1 MLVAKMELKQV
12 LSLFMLSFVLAGGN
26 EKRLDER
33 NIVVLFFWY
42 SGGSI
47 NGGYYYSSSSFNSL
61 SLSIFPFSNAMQNT
75 ATPLFQIEH
84 RKACSHAL
92 LCQEET
98 QFYWPNSW
106 LYRRYY
112 YVLWITHHGLSI
124 VLCFFFFFF
133 YKVLNTQWPN

>member
-1 MLVAKMELKQV
+1 MVVVAKMELRQV

-33 NIVVLFFWY
+33 IVVVLFFWY
-42 SGGSI
+42 SSGSI
-47 NGGYYYSSSSFNSL
+47 NGGYYYYYSSSFNSL

-84 RKACSHAL
+84 RKACSHSL

-112 YVLWITHHGLSI
+112 VLWIMHHDLSI
-124 VLCFFFFFF
+124 VLCFFFF
-133 YKVLNTQWPN
+133 YRY